1 LNKSDVVTK
10 PSGTP
15 RLTAR
20 LWFRKWTAA
29 DLPLAVALWGDARVT
44 ALIGGPFDEERV
56 QEILEGQL
64 AMDRDAGVQYWPV
77 FLASSGEF
85 AGCCGLRPR
94 GAGRLEL
101 GFHLRPEHWGKGFA
115 TEAARAAIA
124 FAFEERMAEELFAGH
139 HPRNAVSART
149 LRKLGF
155 RYSHDELYP
164 PTGLRHP
171 SYVLTAAEGA
181 TARRIRE
188 SYNRVAPAYAEALFS
203 ELEHKPLDRALLD
216 AFAEAV
222 RGRGSPV
229 VDVGC
234 GPGHVAR
241 YLRERG
247 VSVSGLD
254 LSPAMVEVASR
265 LTPGIPFRQ
274 GSMLSLPDADDSWAG
289 CVAFYAIVHLRPE
302 ELASFAH
309 EIHRVLR
316 PDGLLLLSFHA
327 GRETVHRDELFGA
340 AVDLDFLFFEPDA
353 VVSALKTAGFSIDA
367 RVERAPCIGHEY
379 PSQRVYLLAR
389 KPARL

>member
-1 LNKSDVVTK
+1 MD
-10 PSGTP
+10 PSGMP
-15 RLTAR
+15 RPTTR

-29 DLPLAVALWGDARVT
+29 DLPLAAALWGDARVT
-44 ALIGGPFDEERV
+44 AMIGGPFDAGRV
-56 QEILEGQL
+56 AGLLEAQL
-64 AMDRDAGVQYWPV
+64 AMDREAGVQYWPV

-94 GAGRLEL
+94 GAGQLEL
-101 GFHLRPEHWGKGFA
+101 GFHFRPEHWGKGFA

-124 FAFEERMAEELFAGH
+124 FAFEDMKAEELFAGH

-171 SYVLTAAEGA
+171 SYVLTAAEEA
-181 TARRIRE
+181 AARRVRE
-188 SYNRVAPAYAEALFS
+188 SYDRVAPAYAESLFS

-222 RGRGSPV
+222 RGRGPV

-234 GPGHVAR
+234 GPGQVAR
-241 YLRERG
+241 YLQQRG
-247 VSVSGLD
+247 VAVSGLD

-274 GSMLSLPDADDSWAG
+274 GSMLSLPDPDDSWAG
-289 CVAFYAIVHLRPE
+289 CAAFYAIVHLRPA

-309 EIHRVLR
+309 EVHRVLR
-316 PDGLLLLSFHA
+316 PEGLLLLSFHA
-327 GRETVHRDELFGA
+327 GGETVHRDELFGA
-340 AVDLDFLFFEPDA
+340 AVDLDFLFFESDA
-353 VVSALKTAGFSIDA
+353 VVSALKTAGFGIEA
-367 RVERAPCIGHEY
+367 RVERAPYIGHEY

-389 KPARL
+389 KPAL